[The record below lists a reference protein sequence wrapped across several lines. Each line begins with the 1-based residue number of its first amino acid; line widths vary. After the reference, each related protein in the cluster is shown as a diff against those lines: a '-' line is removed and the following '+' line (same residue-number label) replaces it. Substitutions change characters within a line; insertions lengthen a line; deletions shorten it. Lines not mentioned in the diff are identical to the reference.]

1 VRRDA
6 EEAAHCDDE
15 FRQTERSNG
24 ATILTHL
31 ARRTS
36 MPAPTLVVGAPC
48 WIDLYSS
55 DTDKAT
61 DFYGQL
67 FGWTTESAG
76 PEFGGYFTFLKD
88 GKHVAGCMHNDGR
101 EGYPDAWTVYLMT
114 DDIERTVAAAATQ
127 GGHVNLAPMAVAD
140 NGTMAM
146 VADPGQAAVGVWQPG
161 AQKGFEVRNE
171 IGTAA
176 WFELHTRDYDTAVG
190 FYRDVFGW
198 DTHTASDTP
207 ELRYTTL
214 GEGDNMHAGIMDASQ
229 FMPEDAPA
237 AWSVYFAVEDTD
249 AALARIGELG
259 GRVIR
264 PAEDTPYGR
273 LAQAADPTGT
283 SFKLVADS

>member
-1 VRRDA
+1 
-6 EEAAHCDDE
+6 
-15 FRQTERSNG
+15 
-24 ATILTHL
+24 
-31 ARRTS
+31 

-88 GKHVAGCMHNDGR
+88 GKHIGGCMHNDGQ

-114 DDIERTVAAAATQ
+114 DDAARTAAAAPAK
-127 GGHVNLAPMAVAD
+127 GGRVLLEPMAVAE

-161 AQKGFEVRNE
+161 NQKGFDVRNE
-171 IGTAA
+171 VGTAA
-176 WFELHTRDYDTAVG
+176 WFELLTRDYDASVD

-198 DTHTASDTP
+198 ETHTAADTP
-207 ELRYTTL
+207 EFRYTTL
-214 GEGDNMHAGIMDASQ
+214 GKDENGLAGIMDATQ
-229 FMPEDAPA
+229 FMPEGAPA
-237 AWSVYFAVEDTD
+237 AWSVYFEVEDAD
-249 AALARIGELG
+249 AALERVAELG
-259 GRVIR
+259 GKVVR

-283 SFKLVADS
+283 SFKLIANP